1 MACARCDFYIPKPSA
16 KGQIIEARSGMDRRL
31 AIIPLT
37 DDERS
42 AVEGDSRAL
51 GILLDKLADTPTPD
65 GSMRNDMMSNRLAPS

>member
-1 MACARCDFYIPKPSA
+1 
-16 KGQIIEARSGMDRRL
+16 MDRRL
-31 AIIPLT
+31 EIIPLT

-65 GSMRNDMMSNRLAPS
+65 GSMRNDMMANRLAPS